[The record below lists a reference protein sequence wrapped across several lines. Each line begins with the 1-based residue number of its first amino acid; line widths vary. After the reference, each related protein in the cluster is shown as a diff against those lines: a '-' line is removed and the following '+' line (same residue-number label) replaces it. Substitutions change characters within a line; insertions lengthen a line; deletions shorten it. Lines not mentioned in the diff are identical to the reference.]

1 VAHGYH
7 GKILHVDLTTGSYE
21 IEEPGEAF
29 YRRYMGGSALGAYY
43 LLKDVPAGAD
53 PLGPDNVLV
62 LALSVLTGAPISG
75 QSRLTAVAKSPL
87 TGAIG
92 DAQSGGFFPAALK
105 FAGFDA
111 IVLRGRAAEP
121 VYLWL
126 DDGAVSIRPASHLW
140 GKVTG
145 EAEALLREELG
156 DPKIEVLQIGPAGE
170 KLVRFAAIMNMS
182 NRANGRTGMGAVM
195 GSKNLKAIAVR
206 GNQRP
211 SLADRRGLIELA
223 REGAAGFEE
232 SGVYS
237 LGILGTAG
245 DLAGLQE
252 SGMLPAHHWRSGVF
266 DGWQAIDGRTMAD
279 TILQK
284 RDTCYACTV
293 RCKRVVA
300 VDDPLYPADPLY
312 GGPEYETLATFGS
325 YCDVDNLKA
334 IAHANQLC
342 NMYGMDTISCGA
354 TIAWAMDCFEQG
366 IISEADTGGLALQF
380 GDEATMVRLVEMI
393 ARREGFGDLLAEGS
407 ARAAARI
414 GNGAGDLVAA
424 VKGMELPAHTA
435 RVKRSLSL
443 IYGVNP
449 FGADH
454 QSSEHDPSYEQYPQ
468 RMSLIGLNNPQPVEV
483 MNEEK
488 VRFALRT
495 QYLYS
500 FLDSINLCQF
510 VFGPAWQ
517 LYGPDD
523 LVNAVRLITGWD
535 VTVEELMQAGARR
548 LNLLR
553 AFNAR
558 EGLGREQDTLP
569 KEAAA
574 GAGRRPERRPL
585 CAAGGVRAGER
596 LVLRAGRLGARHGH
610 AHAGHAGRAGAGLG
624 GGSAGAGLT
633 GYFRCGRPPC
643 RAIFQRVCFKRVKK
657 GLKATTA
664 LW

>member
-1 VAHGYH
+1 VPYGYH
-7 GKILHVDLTTGSYE
+7 GQILHVDLTAGSIT
-21 IEEPGEAF
+21 IETPEEAV
-29 YRRYMGGSALGAYY
+29 YRRYMGGSALGATY
-43 LLKDVPAGAD
+43 LLQEMAAGVD
-53 PLGPDNVLV
+53 PLGPENILV

-92 DAQSGGFFPAALK
+92 DAQAGGFFPAALK

-111 IVLRGRAAEP
+111 IVLRGRAPEP
-121 VYLWL
+121 VYLWI
-126 DDGAVSIRPASHLW
+126 DDGAMAIRPAGHLW

-170 KLVRFAAIMNMS
+170 NLVRFAAIMNMS

-206 GNQRP
+206 GNRRP
-211 SLADRRGLIELA
+211 PLADRRAVISLA
-223 REGAAGFEE
+223 KAGADGFEE

-252 SGMLPAHHWRSGVF
+252 GGMLPAHHWRSGVF

-300 VDDPLYPADPLY
+300 VDDSLYPADPLY

-354 TIAWAMDCFEQG
+354 TIAWVMDCFEQG
-366 IISEADTGGLALQF
+366 ILTEADTGGMPIHF
-380 GDEATMVRLVEMI
+380 GDEAAMVRLVEMI

-407 ARAAARI
+407 ARAAAQLGR
-414 GNGAGDLVAA
+414 GATELLAE

-454 QSSEHDPSYEQYPQ
+454 QSSEHDPGYEQYPA
-468 RMSLIGLNNPQPVEV
+468 RMAQIGLTDPQPVEV

-500 FLDSINLCQF
+500 CLDSINLCQF

-517 LYGPDD
+517 LYGPEE
-523 LVNAVRLITGWD
+523 LVQTVRQITGWE
-535 VTVEELMQAGARR
+535 VTVEELMAVGQRR

-569 KEAAA
+569 KKLQQALIGGPSDGRFVPLAEFEQAKDWYYEQA
-574 GAGRRPERRPL
+574 GWERETGTPT
-585 CAAGGVRAGER
+585 RATLEGLE
-596 LVLRAGRLGARHGH
+596 LGWVAD
-610 AHAGHAGRAGAGLG
+610 L
-624 GGSAGAGLT
+624 LE
-633 GYFRCGRPPC
+633 
-643 RAIFQRVCFKRVKK
+643 
-657 GLKATTA
+657 LD
-664 LW
+664 

>member
-1 VAHGYH
+1 MPQGYH
-7 GKILHVDLTTGSYE
+7 GKVLHVDLSAGTSE
-21 IEEPGEAF
+21 VEEPDEAF

-43 LLKDVPAGAD
+43 LWQNVPAGAD
-53 PLGPDNVLV
+53 PLGPENVLV

-92 DAQSGGFFPAALK
+92 DAQAGGFFPAQLK
-105 FAGFDA
+105 FAGYDA
-111 IVLRGRAAEP
+111 IVVKGRAPAP
-121 VYLWL
+121 VYLWI
-126 DDGAVSIRPASHLW
+126 DNGAVEIRPAGHLW
-140 GKVTG
+140 GQVTG
-145 EAEALLREELG
+145 EAEALIRAELG

-182 NRANGRTGMGAVM
+182 NRANGRTGLGAVM
-195 GSKNLKAIAVR
+195 GSKHLKAIAVR
-206 GNQRP
+206 GNARP
-211 SLADRRGLIELA
+211 ALADRRGLIRLA
-223 REGAAGFEE
+223 KQGADGFEE
-232 SGVYS
+232 SGVYG

-266 DGWQAIDGRTMAD
+266 AGWQAIDGRTMAE
-279 TILQK
+279 TILQR

-293 RCKRVVA
+293 RCKRVVEVA
-300 VDDPLYPADPLY
+300 DPLYPADPHY

-325 YCDVDNLKA
+325 YCDIDNLNA

-342 NMYGMDTISCGA
+342 NMVGMDTISCGA
-354 TIAWAMDCFEQG
+354 TIAWAMDCFEAG
-366 IISEADTGGLALQF
+366 ILTEADTGGLPVRF
-380 GDEATMVRLVEMI
+380 GDEATMVQLVKMI
-393 ARREGFGDLLAEGS
+393 AGREGFGDLLAEGS
-407 ARAAARI
+407 ARAAEQI
-414 GNGAGDLVAA
+414 GRGAEALVAA
-424 VKGMELPAHTA
+424 VKQMELPAHTA

-468 RMSLIGLNNPQPVEV
+468 RMARIGLAAPQPVEV

-500 FLDSINLCQF
+500 CLDTVNLCQF

-523 LVNAVRLITGWD
+523 LVQAVQQITGWD
-535 VTVEELMQAGARR
+535 VTLEELMQVGARR

-569 KEAAA
+569 KKLQQALM
-574 GAGRRPERRPL
+574 GGPTAGRFVPL
-585 CAAGGVRAGER
+585 EEFEQAKDWYYEQAGWDRETGIPTRATLEA
-596 LVLRAGRLGARHGH
+596 LELGWVAD
-610 AHAGHAGRAGAGLG
+610 ALGL
-624 GGSAGAGLT
+624 A
-633 GYFRCGRPPC
+633 
-643 RAIFQRVCFKRVKK
+643 
-657 GLKATTA
+657 
-664 LW
+664 